1 VRVVSHFH
9 HIGFSGSRK
18 GQGYRI
24 YDHGFL
30 GEERYLDGGMVLK
43 ATEIRISNE
52 AADETKIQEED
63 THRHIVARANVYCP
77 PSATSKTNVAV
88 DLVC

>member
-43 ATEIRISNE
+43 G
-52 AADETKIQEED
+52 
-63 THRHIVARANVYCP
+63 Y
-77 PSATSKTNVAV
+77 
-88 DLVC
+88 